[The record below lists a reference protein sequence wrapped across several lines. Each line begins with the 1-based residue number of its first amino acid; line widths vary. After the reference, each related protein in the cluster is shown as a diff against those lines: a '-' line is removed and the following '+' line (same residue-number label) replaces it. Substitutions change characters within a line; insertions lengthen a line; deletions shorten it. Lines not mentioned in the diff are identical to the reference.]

1 MKTNKF
7 VEIVESFDT
16 IAVFRH
22 QNPDGDALGSQMG
35 VVAWLRKRYPNKKV
49 YALGSDDHDF
59 TIFPKMDQVDNLGH
73 FLAIVCDTANKER
86 IDDDRYELAD
96 KLIKI
101 DHHPVVQDYG
111 DLRIVDSSRGSC
123 AEIIADTLLNV
134 DEYSVDE
141 EISSFLLAGIL
152 TDTIRFSIET
162 TSSKTLQTAA
172 NLVECGANI
181 SKLNQALFTR
191 SRDFFKL
198 RNRLAQEIVWDEKF
212 AYILITQE
220 LLKELGKEPR
230 EMKVFISIMAD
241 ILEVEIWSLFI
252 EEEDGSFMGSI
263 RSRDITI
270 NTLAQKYNGGGHRLA
285 SGVRD
290 LSEETLKTII
300 EELSK
305 TSLS

>member
-7 VEIVESFDT
+7 VEIVEAYDT

-22 QNPDGDALGSQMG
+22 QTPDGDALGSQMG
-35 VVAWLRKRYPNKKV
+35 MVTWLRNRYPEKKV
-49 YALGSDDHDF
+49 YALGEDDHDF
-59 TIFPKMDQVDNLGH
+59 KIFPKMDKVDNLGH
-73 FLAIVCDTANKER
+73 FLAIVLDTSNRER

-111 DLRIVDSSRGSC
+111 QLRIVDSSRGSC
-123 AEIIADTLLNV
+123 AEIIGDLLQNV
-134 DEYSVDE
+134 DEYSVNE
-141 EISSFLLAGIL
+141 EIASFLLAGIL

-181 SKLNQALFTR
+181 SKLNQELFTHPR
-191 SRDFFKL
+191 SFFEM
-198 RNRLAQEIVWDEKF
+198 RTRLSQEVIWDDKF
-212 AYILITQE
+212 AYILADKK
-220 LLKELGKEPR
+220 LLDELGVEAR
-230 EMKVFISIMAD
+230 EMKPFISIMAD
-241 ILEVEIWSLFI
+241 ILEIEIWALFT
-252 EEEDGSFMGSI
+252 EEEDGSFRGSI

-270 NTLAQKYNGGGHRLA
+270 NTIAQKYNGGGHRLA
-285 SGVRD
+285 SGVRY
-290 LSEETLKTII
+290 LSKESLASII